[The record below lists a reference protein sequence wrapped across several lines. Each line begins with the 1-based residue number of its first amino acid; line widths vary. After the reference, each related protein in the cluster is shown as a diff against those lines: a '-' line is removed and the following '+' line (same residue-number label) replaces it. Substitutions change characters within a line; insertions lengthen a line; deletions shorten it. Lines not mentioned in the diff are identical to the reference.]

1 MAGPD
6 ADEGKHEENKL
17 DEEMKHLMQLPLAYT
32 EKRHHDKIAKP
43 QTVSQAWRMKERM
56 KTVSVA
62 LVLCLNVGVDPP
74 DVVKTTPCARKEC
87 WIDPLSNSPQKAL
100 ENIGNTLQKQYER
113 WQPRARYKQSLDPTV
128 EDVKRLCTSLR
139 RNAKEE
145 RVLFHYNGHG
155 VPKPT
160 ANGEIWVFNKTY
172 TQYIP
177 LSIFDL
183 QTWISPPHYR
193 HSHGLLPPPPQV
205 NVLHSP
211 TNTCN
216 AKNCIQLA
224 ACSSN
229 QLLPMNPELPA
240 DLFTSCLSTP
250 IKTALQWFCHQRQG
264 TLSPGITLDL
274 IEKIPGRLNDRRTPL
289 GELNWVF
296 TAITDTIAWNILP
309 RELFQKLFRQDLL
322 VASLFRNFLL
332 AERIMRSYR
341 CTPVS
346 DPPLPPTFRHPMWG
360 AWDHAVDV
368 CLSQLPQMLNEE
380 TKYVFKNSP
389 FFAEQL
395 TAFQVWLML
404 GIENR
409 QPPEQLPIVLQVLLS
424 QVHRLRALDLLGRF
438 LDLGPWAVS
447 LALSVGIFPYVLK
460 LLQSL
465 AKELRPLLVFIWA
478 KILAVDSTCQSDLVK
493 DGGHQYFL
501 RALQDPMMSASHR
514 TMAAFVLAE
523 IVNHNRAGQEVCL
536 QRNIVSISLDQ
547 LDNDIIVSTPRLKQ
561 WVAIC
566 LGRIWTN
573 YDDARWRGV
582 LDQAHVK
589 LYELLDHPH
598 PEVRASAIYSLGTFV
613 DNQPEYGSDHA
624 AHINQAVGATLAPL
638 VKREASV
645 LVRCELATALQRLV
659 SCYDSSF
666 AAIAFRFVEEEKD
679 LDAQSTPSGKN
690 KPRLSSSSQRIRSV
704 DYGNSPANFG
714 STKQGRNIKYS
725 AAVATFYDITIAGS
739 GDTSFNESTNQKEEQ
754 NLTVE
759 RLNRLRRI
767 SLSSLPFSSGS
778 SYSSVNAHIWKVL
791 LWLATDPHPLVARLA
806 TTVVAGVM
814 DRVDLMT
821 REQHSRYLQ
830 TPDVSSAPN
839 SPRSRR
845 KYSENVPDNSAVVG
859 SPSMIPIQLPPYPTI
874 RKVFDKG
881 PDQPTREIFRAGE
894 IPSTMITLQ
903 DRSISTEF
911 CGWSSHAFAQPCNKE
926 NNEEV
931 LEEEEREKRRRKLE
945 KKVKIKKRIEIAHS
959 NFDTSRLGDQ
969 QFFNKNHRKAVDL
982 TFHPYNNDLF
992 VADAHGVSVW
1002 SWEKGQRKFYLHN
1015 TNPPQTTISSVQLI
1029 NQHDKGLLVVASDDG
1044 CVRIWQNCCGESII
1058 EPTLVSA
1065 WKAMSDNIPSS
1076 RRAGLVTQWDQHTLH
1091 IYTGGD
1097 SRNIQVWD
1105 TITERKEKELQTGA
1119 DSSVTCMTLG
1129 HGLLTAGFGDGTVRL
1144 FDTRGRQSGFSTHA
1158 IHSHDTWV
1166 ISTTF
1171 LPSTNM
1177 LLTASEEG
1185 DIKLWDFRM
1194 LTSDPLRIMRN
1205 TSAVRHLDVH
1215 PNLSIIACGSADH
1228 SINFMNLDGVD
1239 LGSVK
1244 YYEGFLGQRLG
1255 LASCMRF
1262 HPLLANLAVGTADS
1276 YLTVYS
1282 GEVKG
1287 QF

>member
-17 DEEMKHLMQLPLAYT
+17 DEEMKELMQLPLAYT

-183 QTWISPPHYR
+183 QTWMGSPSIFVYDC
-193 HSHGLLPPPPQV
+193 SSAGLIVNSFKSFAEQREQEQRV

-216 AKNCIQLA
+216 PKNCIQLA

-395 TAFQVWLML
+395 TAFQVWLTL

-478 KILAVDSTCQSDLVK
+478 KILAVDGTCQSDLVK

-690 KPRLSSSSQRIRSV
+690 KPRLSSSSQRIRSI
-704 DYGNSPANFG
+704 DYGNSPANFP
-714 STKQGRNIKYS
+714 TAKQ
-725 AAVATFYDITIAGS
+725 VAGS

-767 SLSSLPFSSGS
+767 SLSSMPFSSGS

-791 LWLATDPHPLVARLA
+791 LWLATDPHPLVSRLA

-814 DRVDLMT
+814 DRVDLMA

-845 KYSENVPDNSAVVG
+845 KYSENVSENSAVVG

-945 KKVKIKKRIEIAHS
+945 KKVKIKKRIETAHS

-1002 SWEKGQRKFYLHN
+1002 SWEKGQRKFYLQN

-1029 NQHDKGLLVVASDDG
+1029 NQHDSALLVVASDDG
-1044 CVRIWQNCCGESII
+1044 CLRVWQNCCGESII

-1076 RRAGLVTQWDQHTLH
+1076 RRAGLVTHWDQRTLR

-1105 TITERKEKELQTGA
+1105 TITERKEKEFQTGA

-1129 HGLLTAGFGDGTVRL
+1129 HGLLTTGFGDGTVRL

-1177 LLTASEEG
+1177 ILTASEEG

-1194 LTSDPLRIMRN
+1194 LTSDPLRTMRN
-1205 TSAVRHLDVH
+1205 TSAVRQLDVH

-1282 GEVKG
+1282 GELKG